1 MILTVAE
8 AESVLTWDFDVIE
21 GDCHFQVLRHKRPR
35 EANMVSTT
43 CLGDTSITKPS
54 IRPGIDAQVVERP
67 ILCRQGD
74 SVQVRRLVLRVVHQ
88 FCQPTQILKKFG
100 LFGVAEFLKDFAGFC
115 SHCIMQCWTIF
126 YG

>member
-1 MILTVAE
+1 MILTVSE

-43 CLGDTSITKPS
+43 CLGDTGITKPS

-74 SVQVRRLVLRVVHQ
+74 SVQVSPFDSFLRVE
-88 FCQPTQILKKFG
+88 I
-100 LFGVAEFLKDFAGFC
+100 
-115 SHCIMQCWTIF
+115 ITIF
-126 YG
+126 SILLEVTPFVKTQGVGN

>member
-1 MILTVAE
+1 MTVSE

-35 EANMVSTT
+35 EASMVSTT
-43 CLGDTSITKPS
+43 CLGDSSLTSKPS

-74 SVQVRRLVLRVVHQ
+74 SMQVSREYFPDFIFTFDYV
-88 FCQPTQILKKFG
+88 IL
-100 LFGVAEFLKDFAGFC
+100 
-115 SHCIMQCWTIF
+115 I
-126 YG
+126 